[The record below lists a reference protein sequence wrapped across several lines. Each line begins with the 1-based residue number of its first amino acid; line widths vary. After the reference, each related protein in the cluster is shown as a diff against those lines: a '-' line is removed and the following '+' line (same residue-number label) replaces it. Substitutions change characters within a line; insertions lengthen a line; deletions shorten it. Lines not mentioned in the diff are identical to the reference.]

1 MGLSVLD
8 EDQLETRIKLLE
20 DGLISTFPKRRRH
33 HSGIKRIRVTEEVQK
48 ESVVMDMD
56 FLTSDDTLCNLYPKL
71 ILNLYTMMA
80 ENESSSTSHRF
91 KIVPGSLN
99 SLYLPQPTKQGWLR
113 RPKLRTIFSWTTR
126 AWQNQQISSSCLH
139 HLQI

>member
-8 EDQLETRIKLLE
+8 GADQLETRIKLVE
-20 DGLISTFPKRRRH
+20 DGLISTFPERTAKAI
-33 HSGIKRIRVTEEVQK
+33 HSWNKNAFASPKKYKKYHRDVY
-48 ESVVMDMD
+48 VVDMD

-91 KIVPGSLN
+91 KIVPGSLE
-99 SLYLPQPTKQGWLR
+99 LTLPSAAYQ
-113 RPKLRTIFSWTTR
+113 TR
-126 AWQNQQISSSCLH
+126 MVEKAKTPYYFQLDYKSMAKPADQL
-139 HLQI
+139 